1 MGAGVVV
8 VGFVPVA
15 AGLGWVAAVRCG
27 RLAAG
32 PLGAALRLSR
42 SGVCPGLL
50 VPWFV
55 LLVMEWFCF
64 SL

>member
-1 MGAGVVV
+1 LTPG
-8 VGFVPVA
+8 
-15 AGLGWVAAVRCG
+15 AAVFVWPGPVRWD

-32 PLGAALRLSR
+32 TLGAALRLSR
-42 SGVCPGLL
+42 SGVCPGLF

-64 SL
+64 SS